1 MISLSSLDRARNVS
15 LVEAAGL
22 LGLKLPRTGEYAGP
36 CPTCGGRDR
45 FAINPHKGVWNCRGA
60 GGGNDAIGLV
70 EHVRGVDFRG
80 AVEFLTGE
88 RELPPAPRVERQP
101 EPAGDD
107 EAQRIAR
114 ARALWREARDAR
126 GTVVDVY
133 LTKARGLPPLDAA
146 TARTI
151 RFHPSFPMRGPDGE
165 VERVPAM
172 LCAMRDA
179 RAVLDYMA
187 GARGEL
193 AEIEEEALA
202 EESFTR
208 AIHATA
214 MLDDGSGKRFGKD
227 SRRIRGVAKDAAIM
241 IGDLWAPLYGGTLD
255 IGEGLE
261 TMLAALTMGA
271 SCAFAL
277 GSAGAVRAFEPLPH
291 VLHLRLAAEND
302 EASER
307 SVRSAFTAWSE
318 QIEDVRVIRS
328 TVGKDLADIR
338 EVSA

>member
-1 MISLSSLDRARNVS
+1 MIAPHFLDRARNIS

-36 CPTCGGRDR
+36 CPACGGRDR
-45 FAINPHKGVWNCRGA
+45 FSINPRKAVWNCRGA

-70 EHVRGVDFRG
+70 EHVRGVDFRA

-88 RELPPAPRVERQP
+88 RDLPPAPRVECQP

-107 EAQRIAR
+107 DTQRIGR
-114 ARALWREARDAR
+114 ARTLWREARDAR
-126 GTVVDVY
+126 GSVVDVY
-133 LTKARGLPPLDAA
+133 LKQARGLPPIDAA
-146 TARTI
+146 TVRTI
-151 RFHPSFPMRGPDGE
+151 RFHPSFPMRGPADE
-165 VERVPAM
+165 PVRVPAM

-179 RAVLDYMA
+179 RAVLDFMA

-193 AEIEEEALA
+193 TEIEEQALA
-202 EESFTR
+202 DENFIR

-214 MLDDGSGKRFGKD
+214 LLDDGSGKRFGKD
-227 SRRIRGVAKDAAIM
+227 SRRIRGVAKGSTIM
-241 IGDLWAPLYGGTLD
+241 LGDLWHVLYGGTLD
-255 IGEGLE
+255 AGEGIE
-261 TMLAALTMGA
+261 TMLAAISMGG

-277 GSAGAVRAFEPLPH
+277 GSAGAVAGFEYLPH

-307 SVRSAFTAWSE
+307 SVRAAFTAWRE
-318 QIEDVRVIRS
+318 QIDDVRVIRS
-328 TVGKDLADIR
+328 THGKDLADIAR
-338 EVSA
+338 AAA